1 MKRFKKSIISIFMT
15 AVFFLSLYTLAVSVV
30 ASEETNMEIS
40 AINKLSSLVEENPLL
55 ADNESLLALAQ
66 KAIDEINE
74 GAKHQPTYYKRIFQY
89 EDLET
94 IRPLYTSTGNVIL
107 AYVFELRNGEDYGY
121 VVMNAETGKFMQMS
135 PGKSSYLLYL
145 EEAGKA
151 DLDENEFFIYESID
165 CWVGTIEGNEVT
177 IVDTYTGELVAAEE
191 RSNTEMDQKYR
202 DFYTVRVQSEPLS
215 EEKMEA
221 KYAQK
226 LAEKAAKKQAANQSS
241 RLVPN
246 QARTIPDEAELSGVG
261 YYTQSQTQQL
271 CIPSSITNSF
281 AYYRNTLGYTALW
294 ASNASISSVAAS
306 IAGYMVKPTSNAYI
320 ETAVTS
326 YASSKGYSVLC
337 DIISN
342 PSYFDFQF
350 EISYG
355 DCPLVGF
362 KEEAY
367 GTGHMTTGVGYF
379 IDANGNEKITV
390 SDNHST
396 TPKTYTFSETENDNL
411 VTLYFYED

>member
-55 ADNESLLALAQ
+55 ANNESLLALAQ
-66 KAIDEINE
+66 KAVRKTNE
-74 GAKHQPTYYKRIFQY
+74 AAEKFPNLFKGFQN
-89 EDLET
+89 DHLET

-121 VVMNAETGKFMQMS
+121 VVMNAETGKSMKMS
-135 PGKSSYLLYL
+135 SCKSPYLLYL
-145 EEAGKA
+145 EEMGKA
-151 DLDENEFFIYESID
+151 DLDENEFFIYGSID
-165 CWVGTIEGNEVT
+165 CWVGTIDGNEVT
-177 IVDTYTGELVAAEE
+177 IVDTYTGELVAVEE

-326 YASSKGYSVLC
+326 YTSSKGYSVLC

-367 GTGHMTTGVGYF
+367 GTGHMTTGVGYY
-379 IDANGNEKITV
+379 IDENGDEIIIV
-390 SDNHST
+390 SDNHSSS
-396 TPKTYTFSETENDNL
+396 PVEHTFSETENDNL